1 MVGEP
6 LLNVGARFAGSRA
19 SPHNWVEMT
28 GTSRRR
34 DVRHLQD
41 GQRASEA
48 KAGDVLVTRRDS
60 VPAEE
65 SPTVAGRVA
74 GAVRQSWSWWQV
86 MLPGH
91 RSLDHRRLVP
101 WYAVFAA
108 YAAALAVFS
117 GGGDDVVWALWATGG
132 YALTAVVASRSR
144 SLAGPLLTA
153 LACAL
158 VAPTVW
164 LAVRSPATADVS
176 VVTRS
181 AVLLLRNGNPYL
193 SAGQLAT
200 WKAYNP
206 YLPAMAIFG
215 LPWAAGLRGVIG
227 DPRTW
232 LAAATAV
239 VLAAAFWTV
248 APHRAAGCRACGRA
262 AAWLAV
268 FAVASPVL
276 ALSLAVGI
284 TDPPMIALT
293 CLALACVARS
303 PRLPLVAG
311 VAIGVAC
318 AMKATAWPALAV
330 IAALL
335 AARDS
340 ARVAARFAA
349 ASLVTTAVL
358 VAVTAP
364 ALLSTPAGLLQNT
377 VLYPLGMT
385 LHKTPA
391 ASPLPGHLLAS
402 TGPAGHL
409 AAIGLLLAAALGVVV
424 SLVVRPP
431 ADVRAAARRLA
442 IALAL
447 MFLLAPATRFGYF
460 AYPLALLGWSAMTRS
475 DRAAT
480 GPAGPAGPAEP
491 AVPAAAA
498 APGDGPAAGP
508 PGPGRREMVRASVR
522 RYLLPERAA
531 PGRIRRRKAGHNPMT

>member
-1 MVGEP
+1 M
-6 LLNVGARFAGSRA
+6 N
-19 SPHNWVEMT
+19 
-28 GTSRRR
+28 RR
-34 DVRHLQD
+34 D
-41 GQRASEA
+41 G
-48 KAGDVLVTRRDS
+48 
-60 VPAEE
+60 VPGGPP
-65 SPTVAGRVA
+65 PTVAARVA
-74 GAVRQSWSWWQV
+74 GAVRPDWSRWQV
-86 MLPGH
+86 VRPEHG
-91 RSLDHRRLVP
+91 SLDQRRLVP
-101 WYAVFAA
+101 WFAVFAA

-117 GGGDDVVWALWATGG
+117 GGGADGIWALWATGG
-132 YALTAVVASRSR
+132 YALAAAAAWRSR
-144 SLAGPLLTA
+144 NLAGPLLAA

-158 VAPTVW
+158 LAPMIW
-164 LAVRSPATADVS
+164 LILRGPATSDPI
-176 VVTRS
+176 VVARS
-181 AVLLLRNGNPYL
+181 AVLLLRHGDPYL

-200 WKAYNP
+200 WQAYNP
-206 YLPAMAIFG
+206 YLPAMTVFG
-215 LPWAAGLRGVIG
+215 LPWAVGLRGVLG
-227 DPRTW
+227 DTRLW

-239 VLAAAFWTV
+239 LLAAAFWMG
-248 APHRAAGCRACGRA
+248 APHRAEGCRACRRA
-262 AAWLAV
+262 AAWSAV

-303 PRLPLVAG
+303 PRLPLAAG
-311 VAIGVAC
+311 LAIGVAC

-330 IAALL
+330 IAAML
-335 AARDS
+335 AARDG

-349 ASLVTTAVL
+349 VSVATTAVL

-364 ALLSTPAGLLQNT
+364 GLLARPAGLLQNI

-409 AAIGLLLAAALGVVV
+409 AAIALLLAAALGVAVW
-424 SLVVRPP
+424 LVLRPP
-431 ADVRAAARRLA
+431 ADVRAAARYLA
-442 IALAL
+442 VVLAL

-460 AYPLALLGWSAMTRS
+460 AYPIALLGWSAMTRS

-480 GPAGPAGPAEP
+480 GSAGPAGLAGLARS
-491 AVPAAAA
+491 AVAA
-498 APGDGPAAGP
+498 APVPGDGRGAQAQ

-531 PGRIRRRKAGHNPMT
+531 PGRIRRRKAGQDPMTP

>member
-1 MVGEP
+1 
-6 LLNVGARFAGSRA
+6 
-19 SPHNWVEMT
+19 
-28 GTSRRR
+28 
-34 DVRHLQD
+34 
-41 GQRASEA
+41 
-48 KAGDVLVTRRDS
+48 VLVTRRDG
-60 VPAEE
+60 VPGGPP
-65 SPTVAGRVA
+65 PTVAARLA
-74 GAVRQSWSWWQV
+74 GAVRLDWSRWQV
-86 MLPGH
+86 VRPEHG
-91 RSLDHRRLVP
+91 SLDQRRLVP
-101 WYAVFAA
+101 WYAAFAA
-108 YAAALAVFS
+108 YAAALAVFGR
-117 GGGDDVVWALWATGG
+117 GGADGTWALWATAG
-132 YALTAVVASRSR
+132 YALAAVLAWRSR
-144 SLAGPLLTA
+144 GLAGPLLAA

-158 VAPTVW
+158 LVPAIW
-164 LAVRSPATADVS
+164 LILRGPATSDPI

-181 AVLLLRNGNPYL
+181 AVLLLRHGDPYL

-200 WKAYNP
+200 WQAYNP
-206 YLPAMAIFG
+206 YLPAMTVFG
-215 LPWAAGLRGVIG
+215 LPWAVGLRGVLG
-227 DPRTW
+227 DTRLW
-232 LAAATAV
+232 LTAAAAV
-239 VLAAAFWTV
+239 LLAAAFWMG
-248 APHRAAGCRACGRA
+248 APHRAPGCGACRRA
-262 AAWLAV
+262 AAWCAV

-293 CLALACVARS
+293 CLALAFVARS
-303 PRLPLVAG
+303 PRLPLAAG
-311 VAIGVAC
+311 LAIGVAC

-385 LHKTPA
+385 QHKTPA

-531 PGRIRRRKAGHNPMT
+531 PGRIRRRKAGQNPMTP